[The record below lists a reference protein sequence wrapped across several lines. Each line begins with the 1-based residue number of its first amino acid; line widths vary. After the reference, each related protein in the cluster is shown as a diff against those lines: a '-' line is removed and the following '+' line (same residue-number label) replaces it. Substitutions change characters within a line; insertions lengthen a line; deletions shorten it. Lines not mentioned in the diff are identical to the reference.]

1 MKTENRILYLV
12 RHAKAIKLMNGMQD
26 VDRPLHEDGIIESYE
41 IANQLFITNEIPQL
55 IISSSAARAI
65 STAVIFQRVLNIP
78 DEQVK
83 IIGKLYEIHLN
94 DLYEL
99 VVDLDDKFQSIM
111 LVGHN
116 PAFTMLANKLEP
128 TVFHMPTASVAKFEF
143 EVTKWRHSSYINARK
158 ELFIYP

>member
-12 RHAKAIKLMNGMQD
+12 RHAKAIKLMNGIQD

-41 IANQLFITNEIPQL
+41 IAKQLYITNEIPQL

-65 STAVIFQRVLNIP
+65 STAVIFQRMLNIP

-83 IIGKLYEIHLN
+83 INGKLYEIDLK

-116 PAFTMLANKLEP
+116 PAFTILANKLEP
-128 TVFHMPTASVAKFEF
+128 TVVHMPTASVVKFEF